1 MAIGYLSSKSL
12 ILAMLVIIAT
22 VMMLDSVN
30 AQFASASRS
39 SSVSVAERRG
49 GGSKFKQ
56 IAKCMGNRR
65 GAKWFQGEYTPVA
78 GSAEDRMKMP
88 LPKLNAEIY
97 QSDTQLF
104 ATLNGK
110 LSKKYVK
117 DTKKRTGSFQI
128 IGHAHYG
135 TCEGI
140 EKNVNIGSST
150 GAHWVSDRSVVYGTI
165 ENEIFYVDEFS
176 NKKGKIDFKTPIKD
190 YTMPSTE
197 GLLNPETRGT
207 QGKLAGSVVL
217 HYVNDDGSTGP
228 QWSCCNLMY
237 SKKFCDTVE
246 GGCTVIDLE
255 SGEFVEPTLY

>member
-39 SSVSVAERRG
+39 SSVSVAERR

-110 LSKKYVK
+110 LSKKYVRILK
-117 DTKKRTGSFQI
+117 F
-128 IGHAHYG
+128 
-135 TCEGI
+135 
-140 EKNVNIGSST
+140 
-150 GAHWVSDRSVVYGTI
+150 
-165 ENEIFYVDEFS
+165 IF
-176 NKKGKIDFKTPIKD
+176 
-190 YTMPSTE
+190 
-197 GLLNPETRGT
+197 
-207 QGKLAGSVVL
+207 
-217 HYVNDDGSTGP
+217 
-228 QWSCCNLMY
+228 
-237 SKKFCDTVE
+237 
-246 GGCTVIDLE
+246 
-255 SGEFVEPTLY
+255 